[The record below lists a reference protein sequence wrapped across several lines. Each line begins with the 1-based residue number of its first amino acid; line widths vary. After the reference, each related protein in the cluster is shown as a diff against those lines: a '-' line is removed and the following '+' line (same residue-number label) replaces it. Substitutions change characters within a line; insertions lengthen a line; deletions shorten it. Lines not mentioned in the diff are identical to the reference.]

1 MEGRYS
7 VSRFRLLTGSLE
19 AVQLQVQSLQVSHYS
34 FHSHHCIDINGPFF
48 IFLHFGVSEFLNP
61 ATEMYMHAHEKR
73 LCCYEGFAGGTGEAG
88 KQSEEV
94 WCGHPPAAKGVSPL
108 SVRFSQQCAEGHQC
122 EVMLWKFYQHFHKL
136 PKTFL
141 THSLNCWDAEV
152 YSHLYAIAPR
162 WAGLLEEIGE
172 RLSCSKALL
181 QLWQR
186 YKELYEQSCRS
197 VQLQEEKAD
206 KLLKFACSKD
216 IADEEVSDWI
226 QECSVSVV
234 FGKVWLVYLLCPS
247 AEC

>member
-1 MEGRYS
+1 
-7 VSRFRLLTGSLE
+7 
-19 AVQLQVQSLQVSHYS
+19 
-34 FHSHHCIDINGPFF
+34 
-48 IFLHFGVSEFLNP
+48 
-61 ATEMYMHAHEKR
+61 
-73 LCCYEGFAGGTGEAG
+73 
-88 KQSEEV
+88 
-94 WCGHPPAAKGVSPL
+94 
-108 SVRFSQQCAEGHQC
+108 
-122 EVMLWKFYQHFHKL
+122 MLDSKVH
-136 PKTFL
+136 
-141 THSLNCWDAEV
+141 
-152 YSHLYAIAPR
+152 SHLYAITLR

-206 KLLKFACSKD
+206 KLLKLACSKD

-234 FGKVWLVYLLCPS
+234 LGNVWFVHTLCPS